1 MVSVSDNLT
10 AQKNNQVLHCDQSS
24 KTGWPPVKLA
34 VERFYF
40 G

>member
-1 MVSVSDNLT
+1 MVGVSGNPI
-10 AQKNNQVLHCDQSS
+10 AWKSNQVLHCDQSS
-24 KTGWPPVKLA
+24 KPGWPPIKLA